1 MTDFV
6 EKKVVYRSIA
16 LMQRWRVLQR
26 RKDCTLLDDV
36 VKKLMEKM
44 VKVQLRPGDAQQD
57 DLGIG

>member
-16 LMQRWRVLQR
+16 LMQRWRVLPR
-26 RKDCTLLDDV
+26 RKDCTLLDNV

-44 VKVQLRPGDAQQD
+44 VQLRHGDALPD